1 MGGARHPGTARPR
14 IRAAATALGGGT
26 LIPWRLAGASVV
38 ILSAVGVGACDALDP
53 DFSEVVQIT
62 VLVPDSVLLADTLR
76 AHATTATAR
85 GDTVPATFV
94 WVSFDTTILAL
105 ADSSAGLFVGRRVGT
120 TGIQT
125 RAGNLRSNPISIRV
139 TELTVP

>member
-1 MGGARHPGTARPR
+1 M
-14 IRAAATALGGGT
+14 
-26 LIPWRLAGASVV
+26 
-38 ILSAVGVGACDALDP
+38 
-53 DFSEVVQIT
+53 
-62 VLVPDSVLLADTLR
+62 
-76 AHATTATAR
+76 
-85 GDTVPATFV
+85 PATFV

-139 TELTVP
+139 TELTAP